1 MVENIHRG
9 SVMLLRRRVLAL
21 TNREFIENVI
31 TRRLEMIWAEQ
42 KKETDTDAWEKIE
55 KIVNRLDSE
64 EKSEMRQGLDTL
76 AETEME
82 NQRKVYLA
90 GLEDGI
96 WIMGMI
102 LKNIAQL

>member
-1 MVENIHRG
+1 M
-9 SVMLLRRRVLAL
+9 
-21 TNREFIENVI
+21 TDQEFIENVI

-55 KIVNRLDSE
+55 TMVNRLDSE
-64 EKSEMRQGLDTL
+64 DKSEMRQWLDIL
-76 AETEME
+76 AETGAE
-82 NQRKVYLA
+82 NQRDAYLA

-102 LKNIAQL
+102 LKKILPDIKER